1 MKSDVSDIV
10 AMVRGYKS
18 GHLRLE
24 ALRAKEI
31 RESDI
36 VHSLPLF
43 NGLFRMAIKNQ
54 KLERP
59 APLTLL
65 MRAYL
70 GVDR

>member
-10 AMVRGYKS
+10 AVMRGYQS
-18 GHLRLE
+18 GHVRHK

-43 NGLFRMAIKNQ
+43 DGLFRMAIKNQ
-54 KLERP
+54 IKVRP
-59 APLTLL
+59 EPLTLQ

>member
-1 MKSDVSDIV
+1 MKSDVNDIV
-10 AMVRGYKS
+10 ALMRGYRN
-18 GHLRLE
+18 GHDRLE
-24 ALRAKEI
+24 ELRAKEI

-36 VHSLPLF
+36 VQSLPLF

-54 KLERP
+54 IKRRP
-59 APLTLL
+59 TPLSLQ